1 MTNINAK
8 GVQKKEVLN
17 FLRVIFFQ
25 ILANIVKYIFFWN
38 TGEREIYI

>member
-25 ILANIVKYIFFWN
+25 ILANIVKYIFF
-38 TGEREIYI
+38 